1 MFMGEYSHTIDAKG
15 RLIIPAKFR
24 DELGEDFVLT
34 KVWTVVCLST
44 QTMNGRISKKS

>member
-34 KVWTVVCLST
+34 KGLDGCLSIY